1 MGLPSF
7 SKVVILAPRSCSW
20 FLEVPRVSLSAPA
33 CLRQEPV
40 LGFSAHDRG
49 LRRLQGA
56 PLGAP
61 ARHRPA
67 VATSLFGS
75 AGLVMTATMFSMAIT
90 SAGSAEIVVSSL
102 AAYDDRQTYINPEAD
117 AARSSCS
124 PRS

>member
-56 PLGAP
+56 PLGVS

-67 VATSLFGS
+67 VATYPLGS

-90 SAGSAEIVVSSL
+90 SAGSAESIVVSSL
-102 AAYDDRQTYINPEAD
+102 AAFDVHQTYINPEAD
-117 AARSSCS
+117 GGNSRS